1 MSLATAGE
9 AQTPEDSSSILRG
22 EVLAV
27 QAGYDLESLL
37 HRVTPFVD
45 DDVVNKN
52 PFWDDG
58 LQSMADHAL
67 IKGYFMSC
75 NAETHR
81 FPFDLLRRPA

>member
-45 DDVVNKN
+45 DDVMNIN

-58 LQSMADHAL
+58 LQSMADRAL

-75 NAETHR
+75 NAKR
-81 FPFDLLRRPA
+81 CVSL